1 LFGGYERERERE
13 RDWWKI
19 IMGGWR
25 RWIDKE
31 EEEEEEDLVV
41 GFWER

>member
-31 EEEEEEDLVV
+31 EEEEEDLVV